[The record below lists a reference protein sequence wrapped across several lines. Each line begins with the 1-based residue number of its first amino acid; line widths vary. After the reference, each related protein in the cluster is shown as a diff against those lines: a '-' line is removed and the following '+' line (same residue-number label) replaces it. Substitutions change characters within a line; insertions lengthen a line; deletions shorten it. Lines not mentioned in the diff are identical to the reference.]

1 MFQAIYGNCPYK
13 SPTDMGVNMAGF
25 AIVDNDVVEKASKD
39 EIIRR
44 YLNARVDYKN
54 AKISFETLEKAH
66 GLLQKVG
73 IDENEEII
81 KIMVVARKNSE
92 RTNN

>member
-1 MFQAIYGNCPYK
+1 
-13 SPTDMGVNMAGF
+13 MGVNMAGF
-25 AIVDNDVVEKASKD
+25 AIIDNDVVEKASKD

-54 AKISFETLEKAH
+54 AKISHETLEKAH

-73 IDENEEII
+73 IDVTDRKCVVAALKKHEEIN
-81 KIMVVARKNSE
+81 RKSN
-92 RTNN
+92 T